1 MKQINE
7 MNFNLGST
15 NYTSKKLSPQD
26 ILDLANAYL
35 TTLISKL
42 VGKRLDRRLLVASDL
57 AVLTAKQQL
66 HPDKK
71 SGKKALL
78 QVVLQSKLIDTTEY
92 IRISK
97 ELNILHKRVYKYIR
111 NSSPVVQASTSAVS
125 SQGHDLFDESINE
138 AVPKSYRDIVRHTK
152 TIKKLEAERK
162 ALVPSWKSETD
173 SKKKK
178 KIQDK
183 MKKLTTD
190 IKKLEVII
198 KKLELK
204 SGDAADITNSG
215 GSASRSA
222 KKDMKGEF
230 DESVNE
236 LANDREYVATA
247 FDGNT
252 IKDRISSN
260 DYNDAMFRDFKKNM
274 KRKNIR

>member
-1 MKQINE
+1 
-7 MNFNLGST
+7 
-15 NYTSKKLSPQD
+15 
-26 ILDLANAYL
+26 
-35 TTLISKL
+35 
-42 VGKRLDRRLLVASDL
+42 
-57 AVLTAKQQL
+57 VLTAKQQL

-260 DYNDAMFRDFKKNM
+260 DYNDAMFRDFKKKHEKKKHTVIIDLMNL
-274 KRKNIR
+274 KKNQLDKYMLQTNR